1 MDLFQGLNLDSSIN
15 SFQTNTNNSMKT
27 VKDNTLTPADV
38 TTSRMKQGVALKTA
52 KDTGVKGTI
61 TAYRSAAVEQLD
73 GIIGALSGGF
83 LNTKDIT
90 KAIKIGRDGVTFSED
105 SIISAIGKDVGVP
118 VSGQSGAMRALQRE
132 LTKQFKEL
140 TGYDIGGVLQTDG
153 STFRINKNW
162 RGAAG
167 KQTLKMVGGLIGL
180 DEFVDVS
187 VRGAFYNATLFQ
199 AADYGMSHSY
209 RRLWDSYPKGFELIR
224 RDAAIDAM
232 RTLITN
238 GDIESIDVMIGLLN
252 TEGRNTL
259 LSKYPDFVELLFS
272 NFKFDSDMYPEN
284 YPALRDK
291 LLGVLNALIGPNWYM
306 KYTEFG
312 YAYNLALINKVSK
325 DMKTLLG
332 TVDYLVPLLC
342 AAGMFNDQSAV
353 IELKHQFKNTAQYAF

>member
-15 SFQTNTNNSMKT
+15 SFKTNTNNSMQT
-27 VKDNTLTPADV
+27 VKGNTLTPADV
-38 TTSRMKQGVALKTA
+38 TTARMKQGVALKTA

-118 VSGQSGAMRALQRE
+118 VSGQAGVMRALQRE
-132 LTKQFKEL
+132 LTKEFKTL

-153 STFRINKNW
+153 QKFKINKNW

-180 DEFVDVS
+180 DEFVDTS

-199 AADYGMSHSY
+199 AADYGMSNSY
-209 RRLWDSYPKGFELIR
+209 RRLFDSYPPGFGMIK
-224 RDAAIDAM
+224 RDAVIEAM
-232 RTLITN
+232 RIVITN
-238 GDIESIDVMIGLLN
+238 GDIDSTDELLKLLD

-259 LSKYPDFVELLFS
+259 LSKYPNFIELLFS
-272 NFKFDSDMYPEN
+272 NFKFDSDMFPEN
-284 YPALRDK
+284 YHILRDK
-291 LLGVLNALIGPNWYM
+291 LLALLSGLMGPNWHL

-312 YAYNLALINKVSK
+312 YALNLSLINKVSK
-325 DMKTLLG
+325 DMKILLQP
-332 TVDYLVPLLC
+332 VEWLVPLLC
-342 AAGMFNDQSAV
+342 TAGMFDDQSAV
-353 IELKHQFKNTAQYAF
+353 LELKRQFKNTAQYAF